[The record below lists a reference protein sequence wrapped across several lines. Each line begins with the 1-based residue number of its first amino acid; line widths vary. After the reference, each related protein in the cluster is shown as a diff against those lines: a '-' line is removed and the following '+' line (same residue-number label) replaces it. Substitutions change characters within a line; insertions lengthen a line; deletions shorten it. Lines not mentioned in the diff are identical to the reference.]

1 MENPDTERI
10 KCSWNDDKRFV
21 WISKTATVTQLHQAI
36 SDKYNLPVEVGQ
48 IKFRDPTEP
57 NDLMTLSSQEDMEI
71 FFSSH
76 YKEVFITRQ
85 TPPLSPN
92 FTHRYSLN
100 SNPELMGHKL
110 CRCSPLF
117 FDFANSYNTE
127 SPPWIIH
134 SSELRIPV
142 DTPPLGCGYFG
153 EVRLGYWR
161 RRKVACKKVFDKYF
175 SNKSDFEIFYGEVKL
190 LSEMRHP
197 NVVMFLG
204 ACVDSKEKI
213 IVTEYCE
220 GGNLFSLLK
229 KEEIEPTTQL
239 KIAKDVAL
247 GMNYLHFENVIHRDL
262 NSSNILLSLSKEA
275 KVSDFGLSRKLDY
288 GSIALKEVGTM
299 AWAAPE
305 VLIRQEN
312 YTTKA
317 DVYSYGMILWELL
330 HDGANPYSNKNE
342 LETLRAIHTGEKP
355 QVKNINSVEPNFL
368 ALLNQCWSN
377 EKQDRP
383 SFLTFL

>member
-1 MENPDTERI
+1 LTHTKLKDRSRNRSVSPNPKPVIEPILIKPERDHSPSTASPENVRSIMENPDTERI

-21 WISKTATVTQLHQAI
+21 WISKTATVIQLHQAI

-57 NDLMTLSSQEDMEI
+57 NDLMTISSQEDMEI

-161 RRKVACKKVFDKYF
+161 RRKVACKK
-175 SNKSDFEIFYGEVKL
+175 
-190 LSEMRHP
+190 
-197 NVVMFLG
+197 
-204 ACVDSKEKI
+204 
-213 IVTEYCE
+213 
-220 GGNLFSLLK
+220 
-229 KEEIEPTTQL
+229 
-239 KIAKDVAL
+239 
-247 GMNYLHFENVIHRDL
+247 
-262 NSSNILLSLSKEA
+262 
-275 KVSDFGLSRKLDY
+275 
-288 GSIALKEVGTM
+288 
-299 AWAAPE
+299 
-305 VLIRQEN
+305 
-312 YTTKA
+312 
-317 DVYSYGMILWELL
+317 
-330 HDGANPYSNKNE
+330 
-342 LETLRAIHTGEKP
+342 
-355 QVKNINSVEPNFL
+355 NF
-368 ALLNQCWSN
+368 
-377 EKQDRP
+377 
-383 SFLTFL
+383 